1 MRGLRRIVVSLALLM
16 LPSASW
22 AQDAALS
29 DLLLRFFS
37 PARPV
42 ELQFTN
48 HLGHFTSVGDARGT
62 LNLLNRN
69 IAYQLASFPL
79 GSSSGGFTF
88 TLDPSLGVL
97 NRSAE
102 SFGPLFAERALTTGK
117 GKLTIGANYSH
128 ATWDRFEGFG
138 LDDGSMALTLQHSD
152 LDGDGTTFG
161 GAFFEGDFLDAGLFL
176 NVETDTT
183 VVFANYGVT
192 DRFDIGVAVPY
203 QRVKLDARIHTTIVK
218 LSTANQPFVFH
229 LFKPRSE
236 ENTGCAAP
244 FGPNEP
250 VRDQNDYCESG
261 DASGIGDIVVRG
273 KLGLSQGDSVS
284 AAVGVDAR
292 LPTGREEDLL
302 GTGTYQIKPYI
313 VLGFMPKSRFSPH
326 VNLGYTF
333 TGESDLLGALPNEI
347 DWTVGFDA
355 APASRLTI
363 TGDVI
368 GRSLID
374 AERLIESS
382 FIHNYRL
389 AADPIGVPR
398 DHPRPL
404 FVTETGTMNLILGSV
419 GFKVNPFGRLLL
431 SANLLFPL
439 SKNNGLQDDLTPVFA
454 LDYNF

>member
-1 MRGLRRIVVSLALLM
+1 MRGLRRIVVSLALVL

-22 AQDAALS
+22 AQDTALS

-48 HLGHFTSVGDARGT
+48 HTGHFTSVGDARST
-62 LNLLNRN
+62 LVLLNRN

-117 GKLTIGANYSH
+117 GKLTLGANYSH

-138 LDDGSMALTLQHSD
+138 LDDGTINLTLQHSD

-161 GAFFEGDFLDAGLFL
+161 PAFFEGDVVDAALFL
-176 NVETDTT
+176 NVKTDTF
-183 VVFANYGVT
+183 VAFANYGVT
-192 DRFDIGVAVPY
+192 DRFDIGVAVPF
-203 QRVKLDARIHTTIVK
+203 QRVDLDARIHTSIIK
-218 LSTANQPFVFH
+218 LSTGNQPFVFH

-236 ENTGCAAP
+236 EDTGCAPP
-244 FGPNEP
+244 FGPNDP

-261 DASGIGDIVVRG
+261 NASGIGDIVVRG

-292 LPTGREEDLL
+292 LPTGKEEDLL
-302 GTGTYQIKPYI
+302 GTGTYQIKPYVI
-313 VLGFMPKSRFSPH
+313 LGFLPKSRFSPH
-326 VNLGYTF
+326 INLGYTF
-333 TGESDLLGALPNEI
+333 TGESDLLGQLPDEI

-355 APASRLTI
+355 APASRLTV
-363 TGDVI
+363 TADVV
-368 GRSLID
+368 GRTLID
-374 AERLIESS
+374 AERLVEST
-382 FIHNYRL
+382 FIHNFRL
-389 AADPIGVPR
+389 LADPIGTR
-398 DHPRPL
+398 RNETRPL
-404 FVTETGTMNLILGSV
+404 FVTETGNMNLVLGSV
-419 GFKVNPFGRLLL
+419 GFKLNPFGRLLV

-439 SKNNGLQDDLTPVFA
+439 TKNNGLQDDLTPVFA
-454 LDYNF
+454 IDYNF